1 VVGKKGQEITL
12 GYFMMGLGF
21 WVLGFTAF
29 QFSSMFGLYRAQKEE
44 TDSPWLFWLFRGL
57 AYLLIGVGVCVLLYS
72 FIR

>member
-1 VVGKKGQEITL
+1 M

-21 WVLGFTAF
+21 WVLGFAAF